1 MTNQKQTKTKKI
13 LKSKNKSQLDSSKI
27 WVYGKH
33 PSFTILKNNHRKIFE
48 ILVTKNSINELES
61 FLTKESLLKFKN
73 LIRVVNNE
81 FIENVV
87 GKNQIHQNIAIR
99 TEKLK
104 TKNQFDLIEELYLI
118 SDKSK
123 LPTLL
128 ILDQITD
135 PQNIGAIIR
144 SAVAFNVKKIIFC
157 EHNSPKENATIIKTS
172 AGNIDFAELIVVTNF
187 NNLIEKLK
195 KIGYWCIG
203 LASEGNKNISEI
215 IQYDN
220 IALVVGSEGDGI
232 RELVK
237 KNCDLLLKINI
248 NKSVES
254 LNVSVATSLAL
265 YEIFSKKNV

>member
-1 MTNQKQTKTKKI
+1 MTNQKQIKTRKT
-13 LKSKNKSQLDSSKI
+13 LRTSNKPQLDSSKI

-33 PSFTILKNNHRKIFE
+33 PSFTILKNNRRKIFE
-48 ILVTKNSINELES
+48 ILVTKNSIHELES

-73 LIRVVNNE
+73 LIKIVNND
-81 FIENVV
+81 FIEKIV
-87 GKNQIHQNIAIR
+87 GKNQIHQNIAIK

-118 SDKSK
+118 PDQSK

-144 SAVAFNVKKIIFC
+144 SAIAFNVNKIIFSD
-157 EHNSPKENATIIKTS
+157 HNSPKENATIIKAS
-172 AGNIDFAELIVVTNF
+172 AGNIDFVDLIVVTNF

-203 LASEGNKNISEI
+203 LASEGNKNICEI
-215 IQYDN
+215 NQYNN
-220 IALVVGSEGDGI
+220 IALVVGSEGNGI

-237 KNCDLLLKINI
+237 KNCDLLLKIST